1 VTASDIDQ
9 EVREEA
15 ITCMGFLLSM
25 FPSQLPGRSEKALQA
40 LFDRSQSE
48 VTRIPAVKTLAKI
61 ALSGQVDMSCINSKL
76 ARELTSYLKKTNH
89 TLKVSALAAL
99 STIVE
104 KKQLKSNEV
113 DCVVENASKLIN
125 DSDAP
130 LASTAIHMLSNIMGV
145 HPESLPSIEAHAM
158 PSVLAYIR
166 SPLVQGG
173 LVEPLQAFFSTLT
186 KTEGATPKK
195 TEKMLALVEQLGLG
209 EKVKQNVRKTA
220 AKCVASICKAS
231 GGGKSVDY
239 AKKAITSIAKG
250 GAADDFVV
258 LSLLCIAEIGRG
270 EDLSGCKKIDSTILK
285 CFEANSED
293 IRGTA
298 SYALGS
304 VSVQNLNF
312 FLPKILSHMES
323 HLKLRYLLLL
333 SLKEIVTSVRGDC
346 SECSLTEDNLL
357 GMQEALFCYC
367 ETDEEAIR
375 IMCAECLGYM
385 ALLKTSVIIPLL
397 VQHLESEKPN
407 VREVAVSAFRDA
419 LNDEQAATEGKGD
432 VFEPAI
438 PKFLQKMRDPDVK
451 VKRPA
456 ILLLNVLLHNHLDA
470 VRPLMGEALPML
482 YEATDFKKESLRE
495 IELGPFT
502 QIVDDSLQ
510 VRRAAY
516 ECLLTTV
523 NRSFDTV
530 RPGADAF
537 MDLIINGASD
547 HYDISK
553 ISHLS
558 LADHYSLKMTCY
570 GILARLGEVYPP
582 GCVAKASLILP
593 PLYKTLIYSLKS
605 DAVKQEK
612 ERLEEV
618 QSACMKCIAKISHV
632 PGMKETEMFGKLMI
646 SFNKKPD
653 LLKMFNSF

>member
-1 VTASDIDQ
+1 
-9 EVREEA
+9 
-15 ITCMGFLLSM
+15 M
-25 FPSQLPGRSEKALQA
+25 
-40 LFDRSQSE
+40 
-48 VTRIPAVKTLAKI
+48 TRLAAVKTLAKV
-61 ALSGQVDMSCINSKL
+61 ALSGEVDMSCINAKL
-76 ARELTSYLKKTNH
+76 VKELTSYLKKTNH
-89 TLKVSALAAL
+89 TLKVSALTAL

-104 KKQLKSNEV
+104 KKQLGDEV
-113 DCVVENASKLIN
+113 GCVVENASKLIH

-130 LASTAIHMLSNIMGV
+130 MASTAIQMLSSVMDMY
-145 HPESLPSIEAHAM
+145 PESLASVEAHAK
-158 PSVLAYIR
+158 PAVLAYIQ
-166 SPLVQGG
+166 SPLVQGA
-173 LVEPLQAFFSTLT
+173 LVEPLETFFWKLT
-186 KTEGATPKK
+186 TAEADASKTKK
-195 TEKMLALVEQLGLG
+195 TLALVEQLGLG

-220 AKCVASICKAS
+220 AKCIASICKAF
-231 GGGKSVDY
+231 GGSKSIDY
-239 AKKAITSIAKG
+239 ANEAIGSISKG
-250 GAADDFVV
+250 RSADDFVV
-258 LSLLCIAEIGRG
+258 LSLLCLAEIGRR
-270 EDLSGCKKIDSTILK
+270 EDLSGCKNIDSTVLK

-304 VSVQNLNF
+304 VSMQSLDF

-323 HLKLRYLLLL
+323 HSKLRYLLLL
-333 SLKEIVTSVRGDC
+333 SLKEIVTSIRGE
-346 SECSLTEDNLL
+346 SECTLSEDNLIE
-357 GMQEALFCYC
+357 MQKALFCYC

-375 IMCAECLGYM
+375 IMCAECLGYL
-385 ALLKTSVIIPLL
+385 ALLKTSAIIPML
-397 VQHLESEKPN
+397 VEHLESAKPN

-419 LNDEQAATEGKGD
+419 VNDEQAATEGKS

-438 PKFLQKMRDPDVK
+438 PDFLKKMRDPDVK

-456 ILLLNVLLHNHLDA
+456 ILLLNVLLYNQLGA
-470 VRPLMGEALPML
+470 VRPLLSETLPML
-482 YEATDFKKESLRE
+482 YEATEFKKESLRE

-523 NRSFDTV
+523 NRSFDAI

-537 MDLIINGASD
+537 MDLVISGASD

-570 GILARLGEVYPP
+570 GILAKLGEVYPE

-593 PLYKTLIYSLKS
+593 PLYKLLIYNLKS

-618 QSACMKCIAKISHV
+618 QSACMKCIKKISKV
-632 PGMKETEMFGKLMI
+632 AGMKETEMFGKLMI
-646 SFNKKPD
+646 SFNKRPE